1 MVSRFRWGRAAVPV
15 LVGVV
20 AFAAGFAVLEP
31 GLEFWDT
38 GELQAVAPLL
48 GTAHP
53 TGFPTY
59 VILGWLASVSSSRSA
74 SRRSG

>member
-1 MVSRFRWGRAAVPV
+1 MVTRRRLAAS
-15 LVGVV
+15 VV
-20 AFAAGFAVLEP
+20 ALIAFAAAVLTMLP
-31 GLEFWDT
+31 GVAYWDT

-59 VILGWLASVSSSRSA
+59 VLSAGWRRSSSSRSA
-74 SRRSG
+74 SRPSG